1 MEELGSAAFA
11 LALVGGAH
19 DLLTRRIPNWLTF
32 SGMLLGLAAQSWLH
46 GWAGAGDGM
55 LGILLGFLVFYPMF
69 HFGYMGAGDAKL
81 MMAVGAWMGWKD
93 TLAVTA
99 AAIAVGAVYALIDVM
114 IRGRL
119 KAVVWN
125 TYSFLRAALV
135 PQLEVEKLKVDESR
149 KFAFGVCIAI
159 GVGLVIFLR
168 HQGRLG

>member
-1 MEELGSAAFA
+1 
-11 LALVGGAH
+11 
-19 DLLTRRIPNWLTF
+19 
-32 SGMLLGLAAQSWLH
+32 
-46 GWAGAGDGM
+46 
-55 LGILLGFLVFYPMF
+55 
-69 HFGYMGAGDAKL
+69 
-81 MMAVGAWMGWKD
+81 
-93 TLAVTA
+93 
-99 AAIAVGAVYALIDVM
+99 M